1 MLKGKKIVLG
11 ITGSIAAYKSC
22 LIIRGLIKRGAE
34 VQVVITPAGK
44 EFITPITLSALTHK
58 PVVSEFFSQR
68 DGTWNSHVDL
78 GLWADAMVI
87 APCTASTMGKMAHG
101 IADNMLITTYLS
113 MKAPVFIAPAMD
125 LDMYKHPSTQA
136 NMKTLL
142 SYGNHIIEP
151 EVGFLA
157 SGLEGKGRME
167 EPDVIVDYLDRYFQM
182 KEDEVEEK
190 AEAKAEGKTET
201 NAEGKAEEDSDALLD
216 LSGKKV
222 MITAGPTYE
231 KIDPV
236 RFIGNY
242 SSGKMGFALAE
253 ECLRRGADVTLIAG
267 PVALS
272 CSPAI
277 HRINVESCEEMYQAA
292 TQAFGQTDAAIL
304 CAAVAD
310 FKPSTVA
317 DRKIKREKDDLELT
331 LVPTHDI
338 AAALG
343 GMKQKH
349 QRIVAFALET
359 NDEENNA
366 QKKRVKKNADFIVL
380 NSTRNPGTT
389 FRTDDNQITIIS
401 EKGKKEYEK
410 KPKTEVARD
419 IIDELALLL

>member
-78 GLWADAMVI
+78 GLWADAMLI
-87 APCTASTMGKMAHG
+87 APCTASTMGKMAYG

-125 LDMYKHPSTQA
+125 LDMYKHPSTQT

-142 SYGNHIIEP
+142 GYGNHIIEP

-167 EPDVIVDYLDRYFQM
+167 EPDIIVECLDRFFDEQAQQNAKTDEAASENC
-182 KEDEVEEK
+182 KEKE
-190 AEAKAEGKTET
+190 
-201 NAEGKAEEDSDALLD
+201 SDKLD
-216 LSGKKV
+216 LKGKKI

-253 ECLRRGADVTLIAG
+253 ECCRRGAEVTLVVG
-267 PVALS
+267 PVSLS
-272 CSPAI
+272 CSEAI
-277 HRINVESCEEMYQAA
+277 HRIDVESCEEMYQAA
-292 TQAFGQTDAAIL
+292 TKAFASTDVAIL

-310 FKPSTVA
+310 FKPSEIA
-317 DRKIKREKDDLELT
+317 DRKIKREKDDLELH

-343 GMKQKH
+343 KMKQKH

-359 NDEENNA
+359 NDEEANA
-366 QKKRVKKNADFIVL
+366 QKKRKKKNADFIVL

-401 EKGKKEYEK
+401 EEGKKEYEK

-419 IIDELALLL
+419 IINELAHLL

>member
-22 LIIRGLIKRGAE
+22 LIIRGLIKKGAE

-142 SYGNHIIEP
+142 GYGNHIIEP

-167 EPDVIVDYLDRYFQM
+167 EPDVIVDYLDRYFNM
-182 KEDEVEEK
+182 MESADEVADVESENQKNTEK
-190 AEAKAEGKTET
+190 
-201 NAEGKAEEDSDALLD
+201 D
-216 LSGKKV
+216 LCGKKM

-253 ECLRRGADVTLIAG
+253 ECLRRGADVTLVAG
-267 PVALS
+267 PVSLD
-272 CSPAI
+272 CSTAI

-292 TQAFGQTDAAIL
+292 TAAFASSDAAIL

-310 FKPSTVA
+310 FRPANVA
-317 DRKIKREKDDLELT
+317 DKKIKREKDDLELT

-343 GMKQKH
+343 QMKQKN

-359 NDEENNA
+359 NDEESNA

-410 KPKTEVARD
+410 KPKTEVAHD
-419 IIDELALLL
+419 IIDELALLF